1 MTPVN
6 HAVTNTQQQN
16 GVGGGVKPAPVARD
30 AAPEHQRE
38 GNKGSAGTK
47 LQPQQQ
53 MQTEGEEKESG
64 PCGLPKSCSIL

>member
-1 MTPVN
+1 MPVDN
-6 HAVTNTQQQN
+6 AATQQD
-16 GVGGGVKPAPVARD
+16 GAGGGAGGVKPAPVARD

-47 LQPQQQ
+47 PQPQQQ
-53 MQTEGEEKESG
+53 MQTEEPEKESG